1 MQQLTIG
8 VSCGDVN
15 GIGLEVILKSLAL
28 KKAAPQHK
36 IVLYA
41 GMKVVSYHKN
51 IITQEN
57 VQFSTINSPA
67 EAVPG
72 QLSLV
77 NCWQDN
83 VNISIGKISDVGGQ
97 CAMQSLERATADLK
111 AGLIDVLVTAPIH
124 KKAMDMAGF
133 GHIGH
138 TEYLTQAFAVKD
150 SLMMLVSNTLRIG
163 LVTNHLPIQEVA
175 GRITKETVLKKINIM
190 HESLRVDFG
199 IDRPLIAVL
208 GLNPHAGDDG
218 TIGQEELKHI
228 RPAVEAAKETG
239 KLVFGPFSADGF
251 FGSGTYQKYDGILAM
266 YHDQGLVA
274 FKALSF
280 GSGVNYT
287 AGLPVIRTSP
297 DHGTAMEIAGQNKAD
312 ETSFIHAL
320 YLAIDLFS
328 NRLNYFDMRADSIE
342 RRKQKNLP
350 VENGPDEEHLEFI
363 PED

>member
-41 GMKVVSYHKN
+41 GLKVVSYHKN
-51 IITQEN
+51 TITQEHL
-57 VQFSTINSPA
+57 QFSTINSPA

-72 QLSLV
+72 QLGII
-77 NCWQDN
+77 NCWNDN
-83 VNISIGKISDVGGQ
+83 VNISLGKVSDVGGQ
-97 CAMQSLERATADLK
+97 CALQSLERAVADLK
-111 AGLIDVLVTAPIH
+111 EGLIDVLVTAPIH
-124 KKAMDMAGF
+124 KKAMEMAGF
-133 GHIGH
+133 GYKGH
-138 TEYLTQAFAVKD
+138 TEYLAQAFGAKD
-150 SLMMLVSNTLRIG
+150 VLMMLVSDTLRIG
-163 LVTNHLPIQEVA
+163 LVTNHLPIQEVP
-175 GRITKETVLKKINIM
+175 GRITKESVLKKINIM

-199 IDRPLIAVL
+199 VDRPLIAVL

-218 TIGQEELKHI
+218 AIGQEELKHI

-239 KLVFGPFSADGF
+239 KLIFGPFPADGF
-251 FGSGTYQKYDGILAM
+251 FGSGAYQKYDGVLAM

-280 GSGVNYT
+280 GNGVNFT
-287 AGLPVIRTSP
+287 SGLPVIRTSP

-312 ETSFIHAL
+312 ETSFIRAL
-320 YLAIDLFS
+320 YMAIDLYN
-328 NRLNYFDMRADSIE
+328 NRFNYFDMRADSIE
-342 RRKQKNLP
+342 QRKLKNLP
-350 VENGPDEEHLEFI
+350 VENGPEEEQLEFI
-363 PED
+363 PEE